1 MNTNQK
7 HAWCFRIL
15 IYAIGMVVLAAGI
28 TLNTK
33 TGLGV
38 SPIISIPFTISYI
51 WNLNFGMMTFAVYSV
66 FVGLQ
71 FLLKGSAR
79 TWLDLLQIPV
89 SFLFSMLLNLFS
101 DILNITY
108 STLWQNLI
116 LLLAAIIITALGVV
130 MTVNM
135 KLVPNPGDGMAQA
148 TGYALHRGVGFG
160 KNVLDGACVIL
171 SSLLGYLA
179 AGEIAAIGVGT
190 LLAMVGVGRFIALFN
205 HFLKKPME
213 KMAGL

>member
-15 IYAIGMVVLAAGI
+15 IYVTGMVVLAAGI

-71 FLLKGSAR
+71 FLLKGSTR

-108 STLWQNLI
+108 PTLWQNLI

-148 TGYALHRGVGFG
+148 TGYALHRGV
-160 KNVLDGACVIL
+160 C
-171 SSLLGYLA
+171 
-179 AGEIAAIGVGT
+179 
-190 LLAMVGVGRFIALFN
+190 R
-205 HFLKKPME
+205 
-213 KMAGL
+213 